1 MGTGTK
7 LALGGCI
14 GLILLSLLTVGGCFA
29 LIANVEPPSDSETG
43 SSEAEPSEAE
53 SSREKKKSGSS
64 KEEQSASTVSIGQP
78 ATVGDASWI
87 VTSAEP
93 RTRLT
98 SQFLPTKQGN
108 YVVVDFRFTNNGNE
122 SKTLHQNALKLLD
135 RDGREFDP
143 DTDTFGY
150 IPNERN
156 IFLEQVNPGVTEDGE
171 VIFSVAPG
179 ASGFR
184 LEISD
189 TNMFRT
195 DKAYVDLG
203 S

>member
-1 MGTGTK
+1 MGTGAK

-14 GLILLSLLTVGGCFA
+14 GLILLGLLIVGGCFA
-29 LIANVEPPSDSETG
+29 LVANVEPPTDSETA
-43 SSEAEPSEAE
+43 SSEEE
-53 SSREKKKSGSS
+53 SSKEKQKSGSS
-64 KEEQSASTVSIGQP
+64 KEEQSASTVSIGQSV
-78 ATVGDASWI
+78 TVGDASWV

-98 SQFLPTKQGN
+98 SQFLPSKQGN
-108 YVVVDFRFTNNGNE
+108 FVVVNFRFTNNGNE

-135 RDGREFDP
+135 RDEREFDP

-189 TNMFRT
+189 TNMFRSG
-195 DKAYVDLG
+195 KAYVDVG
-203 S
+203 F